1 MNRLRAYVVL
11 IAVFAAFASWWLMLY
26 SQPQMNGGFGI
37 YLLDDDELVISDGD
51 IIAYNKSS
59 HEIKLTEEG
68 TRKIEE
74 LSLRVPLNGTRFVM
88 KIKDED
94 VYDGWFWSPISSLP
108 CSGIV
113 IETLVRN
120 NTIRIEAGY
129 PSSHFQGEDPRSNL
143 EVLSYFMSVGKLVD

>member
-1 MNRLRAYVVL
+1 MNRLRVYVVL

-68 TRKIEE
+68 TRKNRRVESKSAFE
-74 LSLRVPLNGTRFVM
+74 RHTLR
-88 KIKDED
+88 DED
-94 VYDGWFWSPISSLP
+94 
-108 CSGIV
+108 
-113 IETLVRN
+113 
-120 NTIRIEAGY
+120 
-129 PSSHFQGEDPRSNL
+129 
-143 EVLSYFMSVGKLVD
+143 